1 MIQATCE
8 LLVLRLLKVLLE
20 PELNTKLV
28 RLASKVVSGVAF
40 DSYWSAPNSDGSG
53 KNIVYRFGSVGQRSK
68 TFLIKI
74 YIHVGHTILL
84 WDLEMEELVVPMR
97 RAHANTP
104 SMREVPTLSP
114 LVVHRVHTVP
124 PFGFDIQFTQ
134 ESSPVGR
141 IHHLLKERTTS
152 SGRVGATATVYSAAI
167 LEYLT
172 SEVLELAR
180 NTSKDLKVKRIT
192 PRHLQLVIRGDEEL
206 DTLIKGTDAGG
217 GVIPHTHKSLINKTE
232 KEQY

>member
-8 LLVLRLLKVLLE
+8 LLVLGLLKVSLE

-28 RLASKVVSGVAF
+28 RLTSKVSGVAF
-40 DSYWSAPNSDGSG
+40 DSYWSSPNSDGSG
-53 KNIVYRFGSVGQRSK
+53 KNIVYIDLVRLDTQV
-68 TFLIKI
+68 
-74 YIHVGHTILL
+74 LL

-134 ESSPVGR
+134 ESVLTVCREGQSRYGPDQL
-141 IHHLLKERTTS
+141 HLM
-152 SGRVGATATVYSAAI
+152 RV
-167 LEYLT
+167 L
-172 SEVLELAR
+172 
-180 NTSKDLKVKRIT
+180 
-192 PRHLQLVIRGDEEL
+192 
-206 DTLIKGTDAGG
+206 
-217 GVIPHTHKSLINKTE
+217 
-232 KEQY
+232 